1 MNSLEIR
8 QARLRRPFRS
18 FYLRAKDGVR
28 YPVLEPE
35 HVLVMTNLLVVVDPA
50 DRVPTHVSPNEIEA
64 IEYVDEQTESPGNG
78 H

>member
-1 MNSLEIR
+1 MNPVEIR

-18 FYLRAKDGVR
+18 FYLRAKNGVR

-35 HVLVMTNLLVVVDPA
+35 HVLVMTHLLVVVDPE
-50 DRVPTHVSPNEIEA
+50 DRVPTHVSPNEIDS
-64 IEYVDEQTESPGNG
+64 IEYVDEQPQSSSNG